1 MGAAAFFFLGGIA
14 PTKVRRARP
23 SAGGRRI
30 RASQNER
37 GLTCHC
43 LETRMAF
50 QSPKSESAVVR
61 VREASFASSEMP
73 IRACPFGIRGRTRR
87 GGVRRANAAN
97 RREPPRTRTPSRRE
111 TEATM
116 SDSDAPEYDDGA
128 SPDLGAAA
136 TAGMD
141 PDHPLLARAQLALKK
156 QLLNTQREVD
166 EKIRKR
172 REFLDREKKRREDV
186 GVELYSAQQTLARL
200 QMQLQNAEE
209 EKRSLAER
217 RLAVESDL
225 ARLQE
230 WQETRAADADAR
242 RAEADARQAELDRL
256 NATLKRLEAQ
266 TAATREETSE
276 ARQNAFAAEKE
287 TKALEKAKLDQDVLI
302 DALQETLK
310 KLHEKGALYDAQ
322 RAAQAKETKLAR
334 QTLAEAN
341 AEMDAVTTEKK
352 QLTSQWKSALVGD
365 AKRDEAL
372 RATRDALM
380 EQTQEMLLVEAET
393 NAKKEQAREESRKN
407 ERLLALL
414 RKTETEAAN
423 VSKALTKVLDKKE
436 KLAETH
442 ERLVVAQE
450 ETDAALERAKKEESD
465 LADASRSADESV
477 AAAERAIRELDEKML
492 ANLSEQSTTEKDARR
507 VVESTREIRRLIDA
521 EETSTTNVQNEIAR
535 IRVDILHH
543 RSLADG
549 LSEAAAALEEEARE
563 KTRTVETYES
573 EIARREDEIQ
583 RKGMEVERLN
593 RELDKRTSDAGG
605 SEALGPMEANIKHLA
620 RETEEK
626 EKAIKEL
633 QRSWVGHQTE
643 LVALVNENNNLAEKT
658 RRLKAEVTV
667 ASRRRA
673 RLTENLARQKEEIKE
688 LDFAMERARGDAQRI
703 NAASARN
710 EETKRA
716 LVTDVMVSEK
726 EITGGLKEME
736 QDVVALEN
744 KVETASEEKKRVLAE
759 VIECERQI
767 MLWERKIQLEKET
780 QAALDPDVGGDV
792 VGAMKK
798 EINRM
803 THRSAELARVQEALM
818 RKVEQAVYK
827 RETVA
832 AKARL
837 AKEKA
842 RDEAKSGR
850 SNAASSSSARGRAA
864 RKEATT
870 KQGLKQACVD
880 LKREIKEIKAEIS
893 SAGVSVETLAE
904 QKRSAD
910 EETAATL
917 EAVASLRARE
927 EDLRDARDSVERE
940 RERVALEALKAT
952 RMLERFR
959 ELDLS
964 DLKPR
969 SAASVD
975 ASESD
980 FDAANRRREKLRV
993 AVEGIRADAPHL
1005 ETALERAVALLSV

>member
-1 MGAAAFFFLGGIA
+1 
-14 PTKVRRARP
+14 
-23 SAGGRRI
+23 
-30 RASQNER
+30 
-37 GLTCHC
+37 
-43 LETRMAF
+43 
-50 QSPKSESAVVR
+50 
-61 VREASFASSEMP
+61 
-73 IRACPFGIRGRTRR
+73 
-87 GGVRRANAAN
+87 
-97 RREPPRTRTPSRRE
+97 
-111 TEATM
+111 M

-128 SPDLGAAA
+128 SPDLGGAAA
-136 TAGMD
+136 TGGMD

-166 EKIRKR
+166 EKIAKR

-200 QMQLQNAEE
+200 QMQLQSAEE
-209 EKRSLAER
+209 EKLSLAER

-230 WQETRAADADAR
+230 WQETRATDADAR
-242 RAEADARQAELDRL
+242 RAEADERQVELDRL

-266 TAATREETSE
+266 TQATREETSE

-322 RAAQAKETKLAR
+322 RAAQAKETKMAR
-334 QTLAEAN
+334 ETLTEAN
-341 AEMDAVTTEKK
+341 AEMDAVTLEKK

-380 EQTQEMLLVEAET
+380 EQRQEMLLVEAET

-423 VSKALTKVLDKKE
+423 AQKALTKVLDKKE

-450 ETDAALERAKKEESD
+450 ETDAALARAKKEESD
-465 LADASRSADESV
+465 LADESRSADESV
-477 AAAERAIRELDEKML
+477 AAAERAIRALDEKML

-507 VVESTREIRRLIDA
+507 VVESTREIRRLIA
-521 EETSTTNVQNEIAR
+521 LEETSTTNVQNEIAR

-543 RSLADG
+543 KTLADS
-549 LSEAAAALEEEARE
+549 LSEAAAALEEEASE
-563 KTRTVETYES
+563 KTRTVETYEA

-593 RELDKRTSDAGG
+593 RELDKRTSEAGG
-605 SEALGPMEANIKHLA
+605 SEALGPMEANIKHLT

-633 QRSWVGHQTE
+633 QRLWVGHQTE
-643 LVALVNENNNLAEKT
+643 LVSLVNENNNLAEKT

-703 NAASARN
+703 NAASSKN
-710 EETKRA
+710 ELAKQT
-716 LVTDVMVSEK
+716 LVTDVMVTEK
-726 EITGGLKEME
+726 EITGSLKEME
-736 QDVVALEN
+736 HDVVSLEN
-744 KVETASEEKKRVLAE
+744 KVETSSEEKKRVLAE

-798 EINRM
+798 EISRM
-803 THRSAELARVQEALM
+803 THRSLELKRVQEALM

-842 RDEAKSGR
+842 RDDAKSGQK
-850 SNAASSSSARGRAA
+850 SNAAASSAARGRAA

-893 SAGVSVETLAE
+893 LANVSVNELAE

-927 EDLRDARDSVERE
+927 EDLRDAFDMVERE

-969 SAASVD
+969 SAASVET
-975 ASESD
+975 SESD

-1005 ETALERAVALLSV
+1005 DTALERAVALLSV